1 MKVFI
6 AYDVNGENNKELLDT
21 LGMISDALHAAG
33 VDSYSTHVQ
42 QDGPPSGETMK
53 QAFAKIEESDA
64 VLAIIQSGE
73 RSEASILEVGYAF
86 GRKPIHIMTH
96 PGVDLASFELA
107 DSVTEWQTTE
117 ELTKMI
123 QERFAQAGA

>member
-6 AYDVNGENNKELLDT
+6 AYDMNGENNKELLDS
-21 LGMISDALHAAG
+21 LGLISDALHAAG

-42 QDGPPSGETMK
+42 QDEAPSGSTMK
-53 QAFAKIEESDA
+53 QAFAKIDESDA
-64 VLAIIQSGE
+64 VLAIVQTGE
-73 RSEASILEVGYAF
+73 RSEAAILEVGYAF

-96 PGVDLASFELA
+96 PDVKLASFELA
-107 DSVTEWQTTE
+107 DSVTEWNTTE

-123 QERFAQAGA
+123 QERFTHAGA